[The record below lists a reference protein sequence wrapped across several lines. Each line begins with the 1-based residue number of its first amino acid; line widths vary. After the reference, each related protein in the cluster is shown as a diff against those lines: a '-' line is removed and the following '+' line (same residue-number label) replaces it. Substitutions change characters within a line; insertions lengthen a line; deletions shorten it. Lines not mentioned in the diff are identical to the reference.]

1 MYNATPLIEFA
12 KTIVQFILAGLLL
25 AKWMSSK
32 ERFYTDIPFLFGML
46 FMFVA
51 IGEALDALFD
61 AQLLLATLELYKVRL
76 FIAVTG
82 LTFIVFLL
90 FVIWVRKN
98 YRYHSIFSA
107 SFLGIFGS
115 LILISENA
123 TTALLVASIAIILVA
138 IPSGIT
144 LIVIWRLK
152 RLPEFHSLLAAI
164 AIVIIVLGQILENIL
179 SGSSILWISEGVD
192 LLGWITLYLSTVIR
206 PNYT

>member
-1 MYNATPLIEFA
+1 MAE
-12 KTIVQFILAGLLL
+12 AGE
-25 AKWMSSK
+25 K
-32 ERFYTDIPFLFGML
+32 EGS
-46 FMFVA
+46 
-51 IGEALDALFD
+51 
-61 AQLLLATLELYKVRL
+61 
-76 FIAVTG
+76 
-82 LTFIVFLL
+82 IVFAEEQTSGRGRLGRKWLSPKGANILL
-90 FVIWVRKN
+90 
-98 YRYHSIFSA
+98 SIILRPRIEPKE
-107 SFLGIFGS
+107 SFLI
-115 LILISENA
+115 
-123 TTALLVASIAIILVA
+123 TMVASIAIILVA